1 MHTAMSSDVTLIN
14 LRLGVA
20 QVEHLQPVF
29 VVHGFIMFL
38 AWGVLLPGG
47 AIAARYMKD
56 WAGDIWF
63 K

>member
-1 MHTAMSSDVTLIN
+1 MHTSMSSDVTLIN
-14 LRLGVA
+14 LRLGNA
-20 QVEHLQPVF
+20 KVEHLQPVF

-47 AIAARYMKD
+47 TIAARYLKQ
-56 WAGDIWF
+56 WEGDVWF